1 MNVLRKTPR
10 VPIISFFFF
19 LNVVTGTELGHT
31 GVGIL
36 ENLGRGGEDDADEIG
51 ALENRTRQAHNG
63 LLSEQ
68 LFREDNVVLDILE
81 LGNID
86 RDHDIHSSLGNND
99 LETGDLGQDI
109 SRQFGVGLE
118 LNTGLIVEGW
128 VGLVEDIGE
137 GGLDQGVGTEDQLG
151 QAVESL
157 ADFGVKDVVAVVDED
172 PADSPSGD
180 EVLLCKASD
189 GEDGDGGGEGGEG
202 EELVTG
208 EDEVAVDLVSDHGE
222 VVALADGE
230 EIEKVLLS
238 EDGSAGV
245 GGVVHDDGGGA
256 LVDQGLE
263 LLQVH
268 LPVVLGLILVNSIV

>member
-1 MNVLRKTPR
+1 M
-10 VPIISFFFF
+10 
-19 LNVVTGTELGHT
+19 VTGAELGHT
-31 GVGIL
+31 GVGVL

-51 ALENRTRQAHNG
+51 ALEDRTRQAHNG
-63 LLSEQ
+63 LLAEQ
-68 LFREDNVVLDILE
+68 LFREDNIVLNILE
-81 LGNID
+81 LGNVN
-86 RDHDIHSSLGNND
+86 RDHDIHSTLGDND

-109 SRQFGVGLE
+109 SRQLGVGLE
-118 LNTGLIVEGW
+118 LDAGLIIEGC
-128 VGLVEDIGE
+128 VGVVEDIRE

-157 ADFGVKDVVAVVDED
+157 ADFSVKDVVAVVDED

-180 EVLLCKASD
+180 EVLLCETSN

-202 EELVTG
+202 EELVAG
-208 EDEVAVDLVSDHGE
+208 EDEVAVDLVGDHGE

-230 EIEKVLLS
+230 EVEEVLLS
-238 EDGSAGV
+238 EDGAAGV

-256 LVDQGLE
+256 VVDQGLK

-268 LPVVLGLILVNSIV
+268 LPVVLRLIFCE